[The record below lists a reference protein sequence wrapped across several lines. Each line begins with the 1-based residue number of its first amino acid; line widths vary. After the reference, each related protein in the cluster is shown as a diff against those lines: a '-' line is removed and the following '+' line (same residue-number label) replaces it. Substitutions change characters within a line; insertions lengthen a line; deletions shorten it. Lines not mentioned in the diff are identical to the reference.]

1 MRFLD
6 TVLDQDTVLDK
17 DRAPDKTVVLRWAT
31 FPARAAVAVGRAS
44 LGVATLV
51 APGGPLDRLLAAE
64 GAIDR
69 LLAPGGVVDRLGD
82 LVDAIDRLEP
92 AIESLGP
99 ILDGVREAA
108 SGIDSPVRGPDRS
121 ARRRRAA
128 APPRPE
134 ERETV
139 PAVRISADDA
149 REAGPGLW

>member
-6 TVLDQDTVLDK
+6 TVLDKTVPHKTVLE
-17 DRAPDKTVVLRWAT
+17 WAT
-31 FPARAAVAVGRAS
+31 FPARAAVAVGRAG

-51 APGGPLDRLLAAE
+51 APGGPLDRLVAAE
-64 GAIDR
+64 GALDR
-69 LLAPGGVVDRLGD
+69 LLAPGGVVDRLGE

-99 ILDGVREAA
+99 TLDAVREAA
-108 SGIDSPVRGPDRS
+108 SGIDSSARGLDRS
-121 ARRRRAA
+121 ARRRRATT
-128 APPRPE
+128 PPRPV

-139 PAVRISADDA
+139 PAVRNSAEDA